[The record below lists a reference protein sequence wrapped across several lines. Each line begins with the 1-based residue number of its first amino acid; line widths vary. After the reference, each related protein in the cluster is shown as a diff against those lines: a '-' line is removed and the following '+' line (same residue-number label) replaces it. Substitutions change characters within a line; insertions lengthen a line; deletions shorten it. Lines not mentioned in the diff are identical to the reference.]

1 MAKSSAKEKSYINCP
16 RLRSAISPIDPSRN
30 AYAYRSR
37 RGGAPEGLPH
47 LSLCIEEQSTED
59 PGDVKHHIYYL
70 TTSRG
75 AHLPVAGG
83 KCSTTIV
90 HRPSLLKKNEA
101 RQKDSL
107 LVCTFSQEEAGRDTE
122 RLFETI
128 PPCGGGIFAPLKLPG
143 KLRSRRSIRG
153 NDLSLLYTLYHS
165 NASPAAPQAA
175 QERSRRRMAG
185 DLRVPISGKW

>member
-1 MAKSSAKEKSYINCP
+1 MLTLTDLAE
-16 RLRSAISPIDPSRN
+16 
-30 AYAYRSR
+30 
-37 RGGAPEGLPH
+37 GGVPEGLPH
-47 LSLCIEEQSTED
+47 LSLCIEERSTED

-75 AHLPVAGG
+75 AHLPVTGG

-143 KLRSRRSIRG
+143 KLRSRHSIRG

-165 NASPAAPQAA
+165 NASPPAPQAP
-175 QERSRRRMAG
+175 QERIRRRMAG